1 MLGYSGRGQM
11 DKKLY
16 WGSIALSLIGLVVS
30 IYMTAYKLLDNDAMC
45 LGSGDCAS
53 VNASPYSEIY
63 GIPVAA
69 VGVVGYLAIFVLL
82 LLERRGSK
90 FLVATAPLA
99 VFGLSVGGFAFTV
112 YLVYL
117 EIYIIKA
124 LCPFCV
130 ASQVTMTILFIL
142 SIIRLVRQT
151 TDQPA

>member
-1 MLGYSGRGQM
+1 M

-16 WGSIALSLIGLVVS
+16 WGSVALAAIGLAVS
-30 IYMTAYKLLDNDAMC
+30 VYMTIYKLLDNDALC
-45 LGSGDCAS
+45 LGSGDCS
-53 VNASPYSEIY
+53 TVNASPYSEIY

-69 VGVVGYLAIFVLL
+69 VGVLGYLVILVLL
-82 LLERRGSK
+82 LLETRGNK
-90 FLVATAPLA
+90 LLAANGPLA

-130 ASQVTMTILFIL
+130 ASQLTMTILFVL
-142 SIIRLVRQT
+142 SLIRVMRQSSN
-151 TDQPA
+151 

>member
-1 MLGYSGRGQM
+1 M

-16 WGSIALSLIGLVVS
+16 WGSVALSAIGLAISV
-30 IYMTAYKLLDNDAMC
+30 YMTIYKIWNNDSLC
-45 LGSGDCAS
+45 LGSGDCS
-53 VNASPYSEIY
+53 TVNASPYSEIY

-69 VGVVGYLAIFVLL
+69 VGVLGYLAILVLL
-82 LLERRGSK
+82 LMETRGSK
-90 FLVATAPLA
+90 FFAANGPLA

-130 ASQVTMTILFIL
+130 ASQAIMTILFVL
-142 SIIRLVRQT
+142 SLIRVIRQS
-151 TDQPA
+151 AN